1 MAKNKGGRMPGGQRN
16 EPPRRDD
23 SGKGTMSVAEAG
35 HRGGQREKELV
46 EEGHRTEGKKT
57 RR

>member
-1 MAKNKGGRMPGGQRN
+1 MAKNKGGRMPGGNRN
-16 EPPRRDD
+16 EGPRREE

-35 HRGGQREKELV
+35 HRGGQRERELIQ
-46 EEGHRTEGKKT
+46 EGHRSEDKKP